1 MLTHRSFIML
11 IRLALLGAAAGTLA
25 CALTPL
31 ASHLPVA
38 GYWDKLN
45 HGFAF
50 AVLAVLCGLAF
61 PQIRARFMAPAL
73 LAFGA
78 LIEVL
83 QAIPAVHRSAE
94 FGDLLADAAG
104 VAVGFALVNALR
116 LISLRSKAA
125 PVLEPA
131 AVQVRSDKAS

>member
-1 MLTHRSFIML
+1 MLTYRSFILL

-38 GYWDKLN
+38 SYWDKLN

-50 AVLAVLCGLAF
+50 AVLSVLCGLAF
-61 PQIRARFMAPAL
+61 PQLRARFMAPAL
-73 LAFGA
+73 LGFGA
-78 LIEVL
+78 LIEIL

-104 VAVGFALVNALR
+104 IAVGFALINVLR
-116 LISLRSKAA
+116 LLASRMKAS
-125 PVLEPA
+125 PVLAPA
-131 AVQVRSDKAS
+131 VVQVHSDKTP